1 MRRNRLALVLYGL
14 FLLVCLSSLIWPVY
28 PWVDRTFDFRLFGLP
43 VPFAWNVIW
52 VLGSFVALL
61 LQERFGEQVQLVL
74 LGDVLLGRRS
84 LESIRRRPRNE
95 LGDRLAQRL
104 KQ

>member
-61 LQERFGEQVQLVL
+61 LLDRALRRGE
-74 LGDVLLGRRS
+74 
-84 LESIRRRPRNE
+84 PF
-95 LGDRLAQRL
+95 
-104 KQ
+104 